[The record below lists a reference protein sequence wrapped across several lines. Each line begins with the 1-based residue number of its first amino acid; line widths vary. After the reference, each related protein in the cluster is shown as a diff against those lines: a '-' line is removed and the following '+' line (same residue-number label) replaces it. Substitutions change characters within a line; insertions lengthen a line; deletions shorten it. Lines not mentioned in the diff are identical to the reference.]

1 MEYNCELC
9 KYKTNHQTNYKKH
22 LTSNKHK
29 KNEEEMNKKQF
40 SCKYCGQMYHHK
52 QSVNKHIKY
61 SCTKNKDED
70 LKELVRLLND
80 KLDHKDKLIENKD
93 KQIEHKDKEIENK
106 DKQIEKLKGKL
117 EININTNIVNNI
129 HNNNFTLLS
138 YTKTDTSHL
147 TDNDYKACIKKR
159 NGCVVKMIEKLHFN
173 PEKPEN
179 MNLYIPSMKDK
190 YLMMYED
197 GNWKLTNKKDAIE
210 KIYEDK
216 EDLIMCYMDTNNPR
230 DLKPDIERYLELKTN
245 ETAEKNQKSLYEE
258 VNLMLY
264 NNKHIVMKQTKTF
277 IEPNVFDSQ
286 IIQSNITSN

>member
-29 KNEEEMNKKQF
+29 KNEEELNKKQF

-80 KLDHKDKLIENKD
+80 KLENKDKLLEHKDKLLENKD
-93 KQIEHKDKEIENK
+93 KQIENK

-129 HNNNFTLLS
+129 QNNITLLS
-138 YTKTDTSHL
+138 YTETDISHL
-147 TDNDYKACIKKR
+147 TDTDYITCIKTR
-159 NGCVVKMIEKLHFN
+159 NGCVVKMIEKVHFN
-173 PEKPEN
+173 PKKPEN

-190 YLMMYED
+190 YVMVYED
-197 GNWKLTNKKDAIE
+197 GNWKLNNTKDIIEKLYDEKEELISEWVEIHPDDIASKTAFDRYLYLKNTDDDEKNKKSLHDQT
-210 KIYEDK
+210 KI
-216 EDLIMCYMDTNNPR
+216 L
-230 DLKPDIERYLELKTN
+230 
-245 ETAEKNQKSLYEE
+245 
-258 VNLMLY
+258 LY
-264 NNKHIVMKQTKTF
+264 NNRPNKQTLQG
-277 IEPNVFDSQ
+277 IEDK
-286 IIQSNITSN
+286 

>member
-29 KNEEEMNKKQF
+29 KNEEELKKKQF

-52 QSVNKHIKY
+52 QSVNKHVKY

-80 KLDHKDKLIENKD
+80 KLDHKDK
-93 KQIEHKDKEIENK
+93 EIENK

-117 EININTNIVNNI
+117 EININTTVNNI
-129 HNNNFTLLS
+129 HNYTLLS

-147 TDNDYKACIKKR
+147 TDNDYKMCIKKR
-159 NGCVVKMIEKLHFN
+159 NSCVVKMIEKLHFN

-190 YLMMYED
+190 YLMMYEN

-264 NNKHIVMKQTKTF
+264 NNKHIVMKQSKCL
-277 IEPNVFDSQ
+277 IEPNE
-286 IIQSNITSN
+286 NEL

>member
-29 KNEEEMNKKQF
+29 KNEEELNKKQF

-93 KQIEHKDKEIENK
+93 KQLEHKDKEIENK

-117 EININTNIVNNI
+117 EININTTVNNI
-129 HNNNFTLLS
+129 QNNNITLLS
-138 YTKTDTSHL
+138 YTETDTSHL
-147 TDNDYKACIKKR
+147 TEHDYKKCIETK
-159 NGCVVKMIEKLHFN
+159 NWCVVKMIEKVHFN
-173 PEKPEN
+173 PKKPEN
-179 MNLYIPSMKDK
+179 RNLFIPSMKDK
-190 YLMMYED
+190 YVMVYEA
-197 GNWKLTNKKDAIE
+197 GNWKLNHTKDVIEKLYDEKEELISEWVEIHPDDSESKKAFDRYLFLKDTDKDDKNKK
-210 KIYEDK
+210 
-216 EDLIMCYMDTNNPR
+216 
-230 DLKPDIERYLELKTN
+230 
-245 ETAEKNQKSLYEE
+245 SLHEQTRI
-258 VNLMLY
+258 LLY
-264 NNKHIVMKQTKTF
+264 NNRPTKNQERQLKAESVM
-277 IEPNVFDSQ
+277 IENNS
-286 IIQSNITSN
+286 

>member
-22 LTSNKHK
+22 LMSNKHK
-29 KNEEEMNKKQF
+29 RNEEESNKKQF

-80 KLDHKDKLIENKD
+80 KLDDKDKLIENKD
-93 KQIEHKDKEIENK
+93 KQLDHKDKLLENK

-117 EININTNIVNNI
+117 EININTTVNNI
-129 HNNNFTLLS
+129 HNNITLLS
-138 YTKTDTSHL
+138 YTKTDTSYL
-147 TDNDYKACIKKR
+147 TDNDYKTCIKKR
-159 NGCVVKMIEKLHFN
+159 NGCVLKMIEKLHFN

-264 NNKHIVMKQTKTF
+264 NNKHIVMKQSKTL
-277 IEPNVFDSQ
+277 IETNETSSQ
-286 IIQSNITSN
+286 IIQTNITSK

>member
-1 MEYNCELC
+1 MSFECKCC
-9 KYKTNHQTNYKKH
+9 KYKTIYKTNFDKH
-22 LTSNKHK
+22 LLTTKHK
-29 KNEEEMNKKQF
+29 KNSEIVDDKPF
-40 SCKYCGQMYHHK
+40 TCKYCSQKYKYK
-52 QSVNKHIKY
+52 QSLSKHIKY

-80 KLDHKDKLIENKD
+80 KLEYKD
-93 KQIEHKDKEIENK
+93 KQLEHKDKEIENK

-117 EININTNIVNNI
+117 EININTTVNNI
-129 HNNNFTLLS
+129 QNNNFTLLS

-147 TDNDYKACIKKR
+147 TDNDYKMCIKKR
-159 NGCVVKMIEKLHFN
+159 NGCVVKMIEQLHFN

-216 EDLIMCYMDTNNPR
+216 EGLIMCYMDTNNPR
-230 DLKPDIERYLELKTN
+230 GLKADFERYLHLKTN
-245 ETAEKNQKSLYEE
+245 ETSEKNQKSLYEE

-264 NNKHIVMKQTKTF
+264 NNKHIVMKQSKSLTETN
-277 IEPNVFDSQ
+277 EENSR
-286 IIQSNITSN
+286 SS

>member
-1 MEYNCELC
+1 MSFECKCC
-9 KYKTNHQTNYKKH
+9 KYKTIYKTNFDKH
-22 LTSNKHK
+22 LLTTKHK
-29 KNEEEMNKKQF
+29 KNSEIVDDKPF
-40 SCKYCGQMYHHK
+40 TCKYCSQKYKYK
-52 QSVNKHIKY
+52 QSLSKHVKY

-80 KLDHKDKLIENKD
+80 QIKDQGNQIKD
-93 KQIEHKDKEIENK
+93 QGNEIKDQS
-106 DKQIEKLKGKL
+106 KQIEKLKGKL
-117 EININTNIVNNI
+117 EININTTVNNI
-129 HNNNFTLLS
+129 HNYTLLS

-159 NGCVVKMIEKLHFN
+159 NSCVLKMIEKLHFN

-179 MNLYIPSMKDK
+179 MNVYIPSMKDK
-190 YLMMYED
+190 YLMMYEN

-216 EDLIMCYMDTNNPR
+216 EGLIMCYMDTNNPR
-230 DLKPDIERYLELKTN
+230 ELKADFERYLHLKTN

-264 NNKHIVMKQTKTF
+264 NNKHIVMKQSKSLTETN
-277 IEPNVFDSQ
+277 ENEL
-286 IIQSNITSN
+286 

>member
-1 MEYNCELC
+1 MSFECKCC
-9 KYKTNHQTNYKKH
+9 KYKTIYKTNFDKH
-22 LTSNKHK
+22 LLTTKHK
-29 KNEEEMNKKQF
+29 KNSEIVDDKPF
-40 SCKYCGQMYHHK
+40 TCKYCSQKYKYK
-52 QSVNKHIKY
+52 QSLSKHVKY

-70 LKELVRLLND
+70 LKELTRLLNNQNNQI
-80 KLDHKDKLIENKD
+80 KDQN
-93 KQIEHKDKEIENK
+93 KQIETQNKQIETQN
-106 DKQIEKLKGKL
+106 KQIEKLKGKL
-117 EININTNIVNNI
+117 EININTTVNNI
-129 HNNNFTLLS
+129 QNNNYTLLS

-147 TDNDYKACIKKR
+147 TDNDYKMCIKKR
-159 NGCVVKMIEKLHFN
+159 NSCVVKMIEKLHFN

-190 YLMMYED
+190 YLMMYEN

-264 NNKHIVMKQTKTF
+264 NNKHIVMKQSKSLTETN
-277 IEPNVFDSQ
+277 EEN
-286 IIQSNITSN
+286 

>member
-29 KNEEEMNKKQF
+29 RNEEELNKKQF

-80 KLDHKDKLIENKD
+80 KLEHKDKLLEK
-93 KQIEHKDKEIENK
+93 K

-129 HNNNFTLLS
+129 QNITLLS
-138 YTKTDTSHL
+138 YKETDTSHL
-147 TDNDYKACIKKR
+147 TDNDYKTCIKTI
-159 NGCVVKMIEKLHFN
+159 NGCVVKMIEKVHFN
-173 PEKPEN
+173 PKKPEN

-190 YLMMYED
+190 YVMVYED
-197 GNWKLTNKKDAIE
+197 GNWNLIHKNDIIENLYDTKEELISGWVEIHPDDVQSKKAFD
-210 KIYEDK
+210 
-216 EDLIMCYMDTNNPR
+216 
-230 DLKPDIERYLELKTN
+230 RYLEIKNTDN
-245 ETAEKNQKSLYEE
+245 DEKNMKSLHDQTR
-258 VNLMLY
+258 VLLY
-264 NNKHIVMKQTKTF
+264 NNRPSKNQ
-277 IEPNVFDSQ
+277 SQ
-286 IIQSNITSN
+286 IE

>member
-29 KNEEEMNKKQF
+29 KNEEELNKKQF

-80 KLDHKDKLIENKD
+80 KLDHKDKQIEHKD

-117 EININTNIVNNI
+117 EININTTVNNI
-129 HNNNFTLLS
+129 QNNNFTLLS

-147 TDNDYKACIKKR
+147 TDNDYKTCIKKR

-216 EDLIMCYMDTNNPR
+216 EDLIMCYMDTNNPH

-245 ETAEKNQKSLYEE
+245 ETIEQAVERMMNPKNIKHETMKSP
-258 VNLMLY
+258 
-264 NNKHIVMKQTKTF
+264 KQVYKDI
-277 IEPNVFDSQ
+277 IEN
-286 IIQSNITSN
+286 